1 MVAESRANPGRRKN
15 MLVKVTL
22 VAWMGLMAASFMLGL
37 VSLFFASPKTIWKA
51 LGLWGLGLGAGIAAV
66 FLSFQIL
73 ALQGQERATM
83 IAAGKH
89 VPLNDMPGFG
99 QALLAAFGAMY
110 YAALLAIIGL
120 GFTIGMVRQ
129 RLALKQQRVPER
141 GAR

>member
-1 MVAESRANPGRRKN
+1 

-66 FLSFQIL
+66 FLSFEIL
-73 ALQGQERATM
+73 ALQGQQRAAL
-83 IAAGKH
+83 IAAGQR
-89 VPLNDMPGFG
+89 VPVNDMPGFG
-99 QALLAAFGAMY
+99 QALLAAFGVMY
-110 YAALLAIIGL
+110 YAALLAIIALGL
-120 GFTIGMVRQ
+120 AIGMVRH
-129 RLALKQQRVPER
+129 RLALKQQDVAER